1 VQVPPYR
8 LDECERGGIESAL
21 AVPQFSWE
29 GEDKYPDLAAKAAA
43 LLYAL
48 AKSQACP
55 DGNKRVALILV
66 VEFLALNG
74 STLDIDPDELA
85 DMILETAEVDPAT
98 RDEVVDAL
106 TERLRPL
113 TEPIGEDE

>member
-1 VQVPPYR
+1 MAFAPITV
-8 LDECERGGIESAL
+8 
-21 AVPQFSWE
+21 
-29 GEDKYPDLAAKAAA
+29 AATQIA

-74 STLDIDPDELA
+74 STLDVDPDELA
-85 DMILETAEVDPAT
+85 DMILGSAETDPAT

-106 TERLRPL
+106 TQRLRPL
-113 TEPIGEDE
+113 TGPLGEDE

>member
-8 LDECERGGIESAL
+8 LDECERRIIESAL
-21 AVPQFSWE
+21 LAPRFGWE
-29 GEDKYPDLAAKAAA
+29 GEDKYSDLAAKAAA

-48 AKSQACP
+48 SKSQACP

-74 STLDIDPDELA
+74 STIDVDPDTLA
-85 DMILETAEVDPAT
+85 DMILETAAADPAT
-98 RDEVVDAL
+98 REDVVAAL

-113 TEPIGEDE
+113 TEPLTEDE